1 MRNVLAFIVTVS
13 AALPLAAHGDPF
25 EHEWCVYPTDHF
37 EILSDLRPRQIKRL
51 AAELEVFRQT
61 AAQFIPGT
69 GAANLPIRIVV
80 FRDRDDFRETMNSP
94 KFGGFMQPS
103 LRGATL
109 VLGPQDANRLL
120 HTTARHEYSHY
131 LLRNRIE
138 VSFPVWYDEGLAS
151 FLSTMSTRR
160 RSVVVG
166 EAPARHL
173 DSRLRRSAVGLAELI
188 EERDVYTWEPN
199 KLNDFYTGAW
209 TLVHYLTLGH
219 LAGFEDRRERLSRYL
234 NEVVTPF
241 PAAMDLSYDQ
251 LEKELLTYTNRRKLP
266 TIELKRPESSAARAD
281 VGCLRDD
288 ERDYELAVAMIK
300 KRPETAL
307 DIFAGLQR
315 KHPAD
320 VRHLVGLATASAELN
335 RPEDAKGYAAAAL
348 KLAPDD
354 PAAQIEY
361 GTRLIRNCIMM
372 RALGCDERWQ
382 QAVKLFRSGVRADPE
397 RFDAVMGLGL
407 SYLHSGR
414 PGDAL
419 NYLKIAYQKA
429 PWAPHLNFYL
439 GETYRL
445 VGDPRARQHL
455 LNARNWSDQDV
466 WRRLATAAL
475 EQMELS
481 SGERIAW

>member
-1 MRNVLAFIVTVS
+1 MRRTLSLIVALA
-13 AALPLAAHGDPF
+13 ACLPLAGRADPF
-25 EHEWCVYPTDHF
+25 GHEWCVYPAESF
-37 EILSDLRPRQIKRL
+37 EILSDLKPRQIRRL
-51 AAELEVFRQT
+51 ATELEIFRQT
-61 AAQFIPGT
+61 AARFIPGA

-94 KFGGFMQPS
+94 TFGGFMQPS

-109 VLGPQDANRLL
+109 VLGPQGENRLL

-160 RSVVVG
+160 RSVLVG

-173 DSRLRRSAVGLAELI
+173 NARLQRAAVSLEELI
-188 EERDVYTWEPN
+188 EAKNVYTWERG

-209 TLVHYLTLGH
+209 TVVHYLTLGH
-219 LAGFEDRRERLSRYL
+219 LVGFQDRREQLNRYL
-234 NEVVTPF
+234 SEVVTPF
-241 PAAMDLSYDQ
+241 QAVMDLPYDQ
-251 LEKELLTYTNRRKLP
+251 LQTELLTYTDRRKLP
-266 TIELKRPESSAARAD
+266 TIALPRPEIAESSAE
-281 VGCLRDD
+281 VSCLTED
-288 ERDYELAVAMIK
+288 ERDYELALAMIK
-300 KRPETAL
+300 KRPENAL
-307 DIFAGLQR
+307 SIFADLQR
-315 KHPAD
+315 KHPDD
-320 VRHLVGLATASAELN
+320 VRHLVGLAAASAELN
-335 RPEDAKGYAAAAL
+335 RPAEAEGYAAAAV
-348 KLAPDD
+348 KLAPDE
-354 PAAQIEY
+354 PGAQIEY
-361 GTRLIRNCIMM
+361 GIRLIRGCIMV
-372 RALGCDERWQ
+372 RALDCDERWQ
-382 QAVKLFRSGVRADPE
+382 KAVTLFRSGVRADPE

-445 VGDPRARQHL
+445 IGDPRARRHL
-455 LNARNWSDQDV
+455 LNARNWTDQDL

-475 EQMELS
+475 EQIDEAT
-481 SGERIAW
+481 GEQIAW

>member
-1 MRNVLAFIVTVS
+1 MAGHS
-13 AALPLAAHGDPF
+13 DPF
-25 EHEWCVYPTDHF
+25 DHEWCIYPTDHF
-37 EILSDLRPRQIKRL
+37 EILSDLKPRQIRRL
-51 AAELEVFRQT
+51 AAELEIFRQT
-61 AAQFIPGT
+61 AARFIPGA

-109 VLGPQDANRLL
+109 ILGPQDENRLL

-173 DSRLRRSAVGLAELI
+173 DSRLRRSAIGLAELI
-188 EERDVYTWEPN
+188 EARNAYTWEQDR
-199 KLNDFYTGAW
+199 LNDFYTGAW
-209 TLVHYLTLGH
+209 TLVHYLTLSH
-219 LAGFEDRRERLSRYL
+219 LAGFEDRRDRLDRYL
-234 NEVVTPF
+234 SEVVTPF
-241 PAAMDLSYDQ
+241 PTAMNLPYDQ
-251 LEKELLTYTNRRKLP
+251 LQDELLSYTNRRKLP
-266 TIELKRPESSAARAD
+266 TIELPRPEIAAPSAE
-281 VGCLRDD
+281 VFCLTDD
-288 ERDYELAVAMIK
+288 ERDYELALAIIK
-300 KRPETAL
+300 KRPEAAL
-307 DIFAGLQR
+307 DIFTGLQQR
-315 KHPAD
+315 HPED
-320 VRHLVGLATASAELN
+320 VRQLVGLAAASAELN
-335 RPEDAKGYAAAAL
+335 RPEDAMGYAAAAL

-361 GTRLIRNCIMM
+361 GVRLIRGCIMV
-372 RALGCDERWQ
+372 RALGCDERWR
-382 QAVKLFRSGVRADPE
+382 QAVGLFRSAVRTDPE

-445 VGDPRARQHL
+445 VGDPRAQRHL
-455 LNARNWSDQDV
+455 LNARNWTEQDI

-475 EQMELS
+475 EQIELTT
-481 SGERIAW
+481 GERIAW